1 MSWISSLF
9 GGNKG
14 TLQNEDTLSNTGGA
28 AIGAG
33 QNLTGAA
40 GDFYKTLLSGDP
52 GAITKLLAPQ
62 INSIGKQT
70 QQKKQAASQFGNR
83 SGGTN
88 AEMQA
93 AGDQS
98 RGTIND
104 LVSNLQGSAA
114 GGAASLGT
122 SLLGQGIG
130 ATQGAGSLGIQRQQ
144 LTNQMM
150 SSVGSGI
157 GSLLG
162 VNWNSLLKGSGS

>member
-9 GGNKG
+9 GGNKA
-14 TLQNEDTLSNTGGA
+14 TEQNYQTLSNTGSGE
-28 AIGAG
+28 IGAG

-40 GDFYKTLLSGDP
+40 GDFYKTLLSGDT

-93 AGDQS
+93 AGDTS

-104 LVSNLQGSAA
+104 LISNLQGSAA

-122 SLLGQGIG
+122 NLLSQGIG
-130 ATQGAGSLGIQRQQ
+130 ATNSAGNLGLQREQ
-144 LTNQMM
+144 LQNQMM
-150 SSVGSGI
+150 ASVGQGI
-157 GSLLG
+157 GKLAG
-162 VNWNSLLKGSGS
+162 FAFGG